1 MSCLNA
7 NSSASQTRAYPSPRS
22 RLAERY
28 LGHHPGYLVAG
39 EFLLFKVTNH
49 FLYQFT
55 EPVRVSFL
63 EESL

>member
-7 NSSASQTRAYPSPRS
+7 NSSAHKPERTQAPRS